1 MGDLYNEVL
10 VAIHGIWRRRWM
22 ALAVAWGIGLLGWFV
37 VGMIP
42 NTYKSEAKIL
52 VQANSLLPDKAG
64 ITTTEQRQSIET
76 VRQTL
81 TSVDTLQKV
90 VRGTELAKHVASDR
104 DILDKAAGLQQSI
117 EIKAVQDNLFE
128 ISATASE
135 GALSDAQN
143 AKLSTAIVQK
153 LIDLFVDGNLRDGR
167 QETGKTLAFLDQE
180 IAKRSGDLTQL
191 EGRRAAF
198 EAKFLSTLPGGG
210 SIAERIAAARSEQS
224 RVASDLAAANSAVA
238 AINGQL
244 AGTPATTSTP
254 GTMVGGG
261 ETRVGQLQGQIAD
274 GQARGWTES
283 HPDMVA
289 LRAQLARAQA
299 MGGGNGARMTPG
311 STSANPMYSSLRA
324 MQAERQATA
333 SALGARK
340 AQLDGEI
347 GRILSLQQAN
357 PEFTAEQTAIDRDYL
372 ALKTQYDKLLADRED
387 IRLRGQ
393 VQTQTDAVRFNVID
407 PPSTP
412 RVPSAPNRPLLL
424 TLVLLAAIGGGI
436 GAGFAFGQVKT
447 TYPTAQRLEKA
458 SGLPVIGSITEVVR
472 APERILRRK
481 RRMQFAGGA
490 AALVGLWAVLM
501 VAEFVARGMVA

>member
-1 MGDLYNEVL
+1 MGDIYNEVL
-10 VAIHGIWRRRWM
+10 VAVHGVWRRRWL

-42 NTYKSEAKIL
+42 NTYKSEAKIF

-64 ITTTEQRQSIET
+64 ISPSEQKQGIDT

-81 TSVDTLQKV
+81 TSVESLQKV
-90 VRGTELAKHVASDR
+90 VKGTELAKHVASDR
-104 DILDKAAGLQQSI
+104 DIADKATALQRRI
-117 EIKAVQDNLFE
+117 EIKSVQDNLFE

-153 LIDLFVDGNLRDGR
+153 LIDLFVDGSLRGGR
-167 QETGKTLAFLDQE
+167 QEAGQSLQFLDTQ
-180 IAKRSGDLTQL
+180 IAARGEQLAQL
-191 EGRRAAF
+191 EARRAAF

-210 SIAERIAAARSEQS
+210 SLAERIAAARSEQS
-224 RVASDLAAANSAVA
+224 RVASDLAAANSALGAVNA
-238 AINGQL
+238 QL
-244 AGTPATTSTP
+244 AATPPATTP
-254 GTMVGGG
+254 GVMVGGG
-261 ETRVGQLQGQIAD
+261 ETRVGQLQAQIAD
-274 GQARGWTES
+274 GQARGWTDS
-283 HPDMVA
+283 HPDMIA

-311 STSANPMYSSLRA
+311 SSQPNPMYTSLRA

-333 SALGARK
+333 SALSARK

-357 PEFTAEQTAIDRDYL
+357 PEFTAEQTAIDRDY
-372 ALKTQYDKLLADRED
+372 AAMKTQYDKLLADRED
-387 IRLRGQ
+387 VRLRGQ

-412 RVPSAPNRPLLL
+412 TVPSAPNRPLLL
-424 TLVLLAAIGGGI
+424 TLVLLAALGGGV
-436 GAGFAFGQVKT
+436 GAAFAMGQLQT
-447 TYPTAQRLEKA
+447 SYPTATRLEKA

-472 APERILRRK
+472 APERVLRRK
-481 RRMQFAGGA
+481 RRMQFMGGA
-490 AALVGLWAVLM
+490 AALVGLWVILM
-501 VAEFVARGMVA
+501 VAEFVQRSMVA